1 MRAKYLISHASERMP
16 KIATLSQGKTTVF
29 TGFGPQK
36 NNFRTLFF
44 GLFFP
49 ELLHFFFPRGGR
61 QEHIKHTQKIHTI
74 NHAVSTFI
82 RFHSKRE
89 REDESDDA
97 EKKRAALVILSSLA
111 RARGFLRA
119 YRFLVLVNYLSLCI
133 SHARWTTASVFFQ
146 YTRVT
151 TTRCSHH

>member
-1 MRAKYLISHASERMP
+1 MP

-29 TGFGPQK
+29 SPVSVHKRTTL
-36 NNFRTLFF
+36 RTLFF

-49 ELLHFFFPRGGR
+49 EVPSKFFTFLSPRR
-61 QEHIKHTQKIHTI
+61 QTRTHQTHTKIHTI

-97 EKKRAALVILSSLA
+97 RKRAALVILSSFA

-146 YTRVT
+146 YTRAT